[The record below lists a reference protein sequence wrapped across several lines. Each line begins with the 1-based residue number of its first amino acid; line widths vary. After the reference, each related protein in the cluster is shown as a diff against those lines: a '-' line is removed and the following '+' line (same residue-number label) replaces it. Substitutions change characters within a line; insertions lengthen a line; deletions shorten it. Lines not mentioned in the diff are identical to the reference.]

1 MSSPALKKMIK
12 DHILPVLKKAAGD
25 EKDHTS
31 ARHQVV
37 RVLTGQLF
45 VIEQKILFD
54 GLDGISDFVGV
65 KRLTKAAKTRIYV
78 TYLRDL
84 GKYERFSRKSIN
96 PDKLVILQEHRKEIL
111 KKNTLGIRGH
121 YALFIVAKYE
131 TMKSKKRESLRT
143 ALLKEYENLPD
154 KQEALTKAFSYRG
167 NKDAGEAG
175 LGWDL
180 GHGDHGDPSSAVGI
194 TRTQK
199 AAADS
204 GIKLPAKDQ
213 PKFQKLFSTYEESVQ
228 VKINHEQMFDDKG
241 NFKKEYVTILSLQGV
256 QGNKADAKDIE
267 SDARDAFEAEAKRLL
282 ESPSSFRMREAL
294 ERVILSSL
302 TKDITKLKNV
312 TYKGVKPKRKI
323 KEKSKAIASTK
334 RKQKDR
340 LNIIRDTGVTLSIAK
355 SIKKDSKKGK
365 GKGKTRAAAASRG
378 RIGSP
383 MQARNMFNATLSEA
397 VRENMGGA
405 ALHNVSGRFADSV
418 HVHNVMPHK
427 GTSGVVQYSY
437 MYNPYKTFEGHETR
451 DPRLLIDQTIRE
463 QAAEMALGKFTT
475 QRL

>member
-1 MSSPALKKMIK
+1 MSSPELKKMIK
-12 DHILPVLKKAAGD
+12 DHILPALAGAAGS
-25 EKDHTS
+25 EKDPGS
-31 ARHQVV
+31 ARNQVV
-37 RVLTGQLF
+37 RHVNGQLF
-45 VIEQKILFD
+45 VVEQKILFD
-54 GLDGISDFVGV
+54 GLDKISDYVGV
-65 KRLTKAAKTRIYV
+65 KKLTKAAKTGIYLK
-78 TYLRDL
+78 YL
-84 GKYERFSRKSIN
+84 KYLSQTETATSSKKVD
-96 PDKLVILQEHRKEIL
+96 PEKMDIL
-111 KKNTLGIRGH
+111 KAHRREIRKKNLLGISGT
-121 YALFIVAKYE
+121 YSIFIVAKYE
-131 TMKSKKRESLRT
+131 NMKSKKREILRT
-143 ALLKEYENLPD
+143 ALLKEYKDLPD
-154 KQEALTKAFSYRG
+154 KQEELKKAFSYRG
-167 NKDAGEAG
+167 KPGEAG

-180 GHGDHGDPSSAVGI
+180 GHGEHGDPSSAVGI

-204 GIKLPAKDQ
+204 GIKLPAKDR
-213 PKFQKLFSTYEESVQ
+213 PKLQKLFSSYEDTVEI
-228 VKINHEQMFDDKG
+228 KINHEQMFDDKG
-241 NFKKEYVTILSLQGV
+241 NFKKEYVTIISLQDLEL
-256 QGNKADAKDIE
+256 NKKDAKDIE
-267 SDARDAFEAEAKRLL
+267 SKARRAFKAEAERLL

-302 TKDITKLKNV
+302 TKDLTKLKNV
-312 TYKGVKPKRKI
+312 KYKGVKPRRKI
-323 KEKSKAIASTK
+323 KEKARAVASKK
-334 RKQKDR
+334 RKHKDR
-340 LNIIRDTGVTLSIAK
+340 LSLIRDTGVTLSIAK

-365 GKGKTRAAAASRG
+365 GKGKTRAATASRG

-418 HVHNVMPHK
+418 HVHQVMPHK

-437 MYNPYKTFEGHETR
+437 MYNPYKVFEGHETR